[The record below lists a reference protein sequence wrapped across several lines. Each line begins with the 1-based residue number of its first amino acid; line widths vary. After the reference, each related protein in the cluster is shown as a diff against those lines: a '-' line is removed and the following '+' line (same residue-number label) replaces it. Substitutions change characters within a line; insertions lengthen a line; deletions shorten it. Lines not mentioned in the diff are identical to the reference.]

1 MSRYNSNYGS
11 HDQLQDLR
19 KLNMEVMRE
28 RDALQREVLE
38 LKVHLENAENY
49 GQCCDDIIAQYIP
62 NWKPAH
68 E

>member
-28 RDALQREVLE
+28 RDAANRRIIELETRVQNLEAVLK
-38 LKVHLENAENY
+38 L
-49 GQCCDDIIAQYIP
+49 AQTLLDLD
-62 NWKPAH
+62 
-68 E
+68 